1 MAVEDRSS
9 SAWNAEYRRLQEARL
24 RQAWARS
31 TPIQRAMDPKGVAA
45 AQALVCPSPTVSNR
59 RDPLADGTE
68 SGTGLKPSLSSPS
81 GGKRPL
87 TQERARRREC
97 CKSHLERISSCA
109 LLVRS
114 GLQARATGLEKTL
127 QGYGRKRDARGVS
140 GEGAPLREGQVSPR
154 EERSRPVERD
164 GEECELT
171 VDMLSHLGPLQDLT
185 ALELCVEGLTS
196 ARLLKA
202 CTSLK
207 SLSLNVNRLSSP
219 AGLVVSTSLVRLG
232 LR

>member
-1 MAVEDRSS
+1 MAVEDHSS
-9 SAWNAEYRRLQEARL
+9 SAWNAEYRRLQESRL

-31 TPIQRAMDPKGVAA
+31 TPIQRAMDPGGKSAA
-45 AQALVCPSPTVSNR
+45 RALVCSSPTVSNR
-59 RDPLADGTE
+59 RDSQKTETRAGTK
-68 SGTGLKPSLSSPS
+68 LKSSSPFD
-81 GGKRPL
+81 GERTL
-87 TQERARRREC
+87 TLERARRREC
-97 CKSHLERISSCA
+97 CKSHVEKISSYA
-109 LLVRS
+109 LQVRS
-114 GLQARATGLEKTL
+114 SQQTAAKGLHKMLKGS
-127 QGYGRKRDARGVS
+127 GGNRDARS
-140 GEGAPLREGQVSPR
+140 GSQRGAPLREWQVSPR
-154 EERSRPVERD
+154 EERGRQVERD

-196 ARLLKA
+196 APLLKA